1 MSKGTGISVSL
12 PLVYDNEDGPFR
24 LNKKVGDVVKQN
36 LKNLLL
42 TIPGERIMLPKFGA
56 GLWQI
61 LFDPMIG
68 DTYDRAAARVYEQ
81 VRRYMPFVNIDSIVF
96 LTSDDDP
103 SIGPNQVTIVLTYN
117 LGSLNSQDVL
127 KINALNN

>member
-12 PLVYDNEDGPFR
+12 PLTYDNEDGPYR

-56 GLWQI
+56 GLYQV
-61 LFDPMIG
+61 LFDPMVG
-68 DTYDRAAARVYEQ
+68 DTYDRAASRVYDQ
-81 VRRYMPFVNIDSIVF
+81 VGRYMPFVNIESMVF

-103 SIGPNQVTIVLTYN
+103 SINPNQVAIVLRYN

-127 KINALNN
+127 KINVANN